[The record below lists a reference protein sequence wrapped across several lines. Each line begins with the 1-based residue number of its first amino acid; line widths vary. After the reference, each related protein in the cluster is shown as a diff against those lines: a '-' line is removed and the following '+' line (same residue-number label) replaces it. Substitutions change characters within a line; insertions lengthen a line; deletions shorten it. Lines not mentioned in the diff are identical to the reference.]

1 MQTATRTLTIRR
13 LGSTDLELTTV
24 GFGAWAIGG
33 GGWAYGWG
41 PQDDSD
47 SLAAILHAVDRGVNW
62 IDTAAIYGLGHS
74 EEVVGRAL
82 REIPASERPFVFTK
96 GGMVRD
102 LARPFDE
109 PARNLSP
116 ASIRREVEGSLGRL
130 GVERID
136 LYQFHWPD
144 ETGTPI
150 EESWGEMARLIDEG
164 KIRAAGVSNF
174 GVSQLQ
180 RAEAVRH
187 VDSVQPPFS
196 LIRRDSGAG
205 VIPWAAAHGTG
216 VIVYSP
222 MQSGILT
229 DTFSAKR
236 LAAMAENDWRR
247 RSAEFLEPK
256 LSRNL
261 ALRDALRPVAYR
273 NGTSVS
279 AVAVAWTLAWP
290 GVTGAIV
297 GARDAAQVDGWI
309 EASTLQF
316 SAEDLGEIVRALE
329 KIGAGS
335 GLVEPSVFAA
345 NAATGGRS

>member
-1 MQTATRTLTIRR
+1 MATATQTLTTRR
-13 LGSTDLELTTV
+13 FGSTDLELTTV

-41 PQDDSD
+41 PQDDANSIA
-47 SLAAILHAVDRGVNW
+47 SILHAVDGGVNW

-82 REIPASERPFVFTK
+82 REIPAAERPFVFTK
-96 GGMVRD
+96 GGMVPD

-109 PARNLSP
+109 PARDLRP
-116 ASIRREVEGSLGRL
+116 ASIRREVEASLGRL

-174 GVSQLQ
+174 DVSLLE

-205 VIPWAAAHGTG
+205 IIPWAAAHRTG

-236 LAAMAENDWRR
+236 PAAFAENDWRR
-247 RSAEFLEPK
+247 RSAEFVEPN

-273 NGTSVS
+273 NATSVS

-309 EASTLQF
+309 GAATLQL
-316 SAEDLGEIVRALE
+316 SAEDLGEIVRAL
-329 KIGAGS
+329 KSSRAGS
-335 GLVEPSVFAA
+335 GLVEPAVFPAST
-345 NAATGGRS
+345 ATGGRS